1 MLKLYD
7 LEYFPELYL
16 IALQLEESQSA
27 VVSYNR
33 ECKIKALRARRKREF
48 TLIDE
53 EVAAEIEAETKQKN
67 NLKYT
72 CM

>member
-1 MLKLYD
+1 MLKFYD

-16 IALQLEESQSA
+16 IALQLEQNKQA
-27 VVSYNR
+27 IASYNLL
-33 ECKIKALRARRKREF
+33 CKIKARRARRKREF

-53 EVAAEIEAETKQKN
+53 EVSAEIEAETKQKN

-72 CM
+72 CI